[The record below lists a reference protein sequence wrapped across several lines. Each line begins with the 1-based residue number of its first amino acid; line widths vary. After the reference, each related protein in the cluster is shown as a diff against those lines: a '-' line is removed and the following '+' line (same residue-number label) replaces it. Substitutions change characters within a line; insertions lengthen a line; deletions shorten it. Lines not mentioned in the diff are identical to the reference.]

1 MLGFLSFAS
10 AYGSVVAVPLLLGIA
25 REFGTSAGAAGAVVA
40 AYGIPGILVPL
51 LMGPYSD
58 RRGRKRLLVAGAV
71 IQGVGT
77 LLGAVAPTLEVLVA
91 SRLIGGIGWSLIYP
105 NVSAVVGASA
115 AKGSRGRAMSAIIG
129 MNTMATIVGVPI
141 AGLVADASTWRYS
154 LGLVAVLAFGSA
166 MVVSRWLPG
175 DLPSAATTRTATLYR
190 RIFSSRSAT
199 AVLLSSFLGSIFWFT
214 WVTFFVVYF
223 QQTQAL
229 SLTAASSLG
238 LTLGFGILIGSQAG
252 GRLGDRLGHRA
263 VAAGSIALAGAL
275 VAALTNLALPL
286 ALAAVLNLLVSAVIG
301 ARFAANQVLLSDQV
315 PIARGTVFALSSSL
329 ASLALVLGAAVGG
342 LLVDRA
348 GFGAIGLLC
357 LGLGVIVAVIT
368 VTLVVEDA
376 HSGTASSDGTAVAL
390 ADRATT

>member
-10 AYGSVVAVPLLLGIA
+10 AYGSVVAVPLLLDIA
-25 REFGTSAGAAGAVVA
+25 QEFGTSAGAAGAVVA

-58 RRGRKRLLVAGAV
+58 RRGRKGLLVGGAV
-71 IQGVGT
+71 IQGIGT
-77 LLGAVAPTLEVLVA
+77 LLGAIAPSLELLVA
-91 SRLIGGIGWSLIYP
+91 SRLVGGIGWSLIYP

-115 AKGSRGRAMSAIIG
+115 AKGARGRAMSAIIG
-129 MNTMATIVGVPI
+129 MNTMATMVGVPI

-154 LGLVAVLAFGSA
+154 LGLVALLAFGSA
-166 MVVSRWLPG
+166 VIVSRS
-175 DLPSAATTRTATLYR
+175 LPSDPAPAATAGTALLYR

-223 QQTQAL
+223 QQTHAL

-238 LTLGFGILIGSQAG
+238 LTLGFGILIGSQVG

-263 VAAGSIALAGAL
+263 VAAGSIVVAGAL
-275 VAALTNLALPL
+275 IAALTNLGLPL
-286 ALAAVLNLLVSAVIG
+286 AVAAALNLLVSAVIG
-301 ARFAANQVLLSDQV
+301 ARFAANQALLSEQV
-315 PIARGTVFALSSSL
+315 PLARGTVFALSSSF
-329 ASLALVLGAAVGG
+329 ASLALVLGAAIGG
-342 LLVDRA
+342 LLVDRS
-348 GFGAIGLLC
+348 GFGAIGMLC

-368 VTLVVEDA
+368 VTLVIEEA
-376 HSGTASSDGTAVAL
+376 HSGSASPDGPAVPL
-390 ADRATT
+390 VDRATT

>member
-1 MLGFLSFAS
+1 M
-10 AYGSVVAVPLLLGIA
+10 VAVPLLLDIA
-25 REFGTSAGAAGAVVA
+25 REFGTSTGSAGAVVA
-40 AYGIPGILVPL
+40 AYGVAGILVPL

-71 IQGVGT
+71 IQGMGT

-115 AKGSRGRAMSAIIG
+115 AKGTRGRAMSAMIG
-129 MNTMATIVGVPI
+129 MNTMATIAGVPV

-166 MVVSRWLPG
+166 LIVSRWLPG
-175 DLPSAATTRTATLYR
+175 DLPQAATTGVATLYR

-223 QQTQAL
+223 QQTHAM
-229 SLTAASSLG
+229 SLAAASSLG
-238 LTLGFGILIGSQAG
+238 LTLGFGILIGSQVG
-252 GRLGDRLGHRA
+252 GRLGDRFGHRA
-263 VAAGSIALAGAL
+263 VAAASIVVAGTL
-275 VAALTNLALPL
+275 IAALTNLGLPL
-286 ALAAVLNLLVSAVIG
+286 AVAAALNLLVSAVIG
-301 ARFAANQVLLSDQV
+301 ARFAANQALLSEQV
-315 PIARGTVFALSSSL
+315 PLARGTVFALSSSF

-342 LLVDRA
+342 LLVDRS
-348 GFGAIGLLC
+348 GFGAVGMLC
-357 LGLGVIVAVIT
+357 LGLGVIVAVLT
-368 VTLVVEDA
+368 VTLVVEDP
-376 HSGTASSDGTAVAL
+376 HSDTASPNGALPLVDG
-390 ADRATT
+390 ATT